1 MSRAV
6 FVGALELQHDVARA
20 VTLEPFVGD
29 CRAGDIAAQV
39 LQFLALIGA
48 PAHRRMKSEAVEF
61 GTQVWRGAF
70 VWARHYVD
78 FFLARVIRTGS
89 RIPWARCM
97 RSRPAAT

>member
-39 LQFLALIGA
+39 LQLLALIGA
-48 PAHRRMKSEAVEF
+48 PTHRRVEAKAVRVD
-61 GTQVWRGAF
+61 TQLSGGRPGY
-70 VWARHYVD
+70 ARQA
-78 FFLARVIRTGS
+78 LQAQTGS
-89 RIPWARCM
+89 SCTIFFASTKPVPSNGFC
-97 RSRPAAT
+97 PV